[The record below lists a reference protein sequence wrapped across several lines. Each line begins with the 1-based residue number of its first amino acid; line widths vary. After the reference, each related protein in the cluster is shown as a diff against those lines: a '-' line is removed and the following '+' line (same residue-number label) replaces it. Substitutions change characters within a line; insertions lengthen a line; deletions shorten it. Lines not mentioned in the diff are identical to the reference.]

1 MPLFKF
7 VTKIR
12 RDVWRNKVLAN
23 GKRLQRAEAA
33 RAGVSADVWPEYAAE
48 LDAEIDYRTR
58 KRDRL
63 LTRLK
68 ETA

>member
-1 MPLFKF
+1 M
-7 VTKIR
+7 TKLR
-12 RDVWRNKVLAN
+12 RDVWRNQVLSN
-23 GKRLQRAEAA
+23 GKRLRRAEVA
-33 RAGVSADVWPEYAAE
+33 RAGVSGDVWPEYAAE
-48 LDAEIDYRTR
+48 LDEEIDYRTR

>member
-1 MPLFKF
+1 MFKF
-7 VTKIR
+7 VTKLR
-12 RDVWRNKVLAN
+12 RDLWRNQVLSN
-23 GKRLQRAEAA
+23 GKRLRRAEVA
-33 RAGVSADVWPEYAAE
+33 RAGISSDVWPEYTTE
-48 LDAEIDYRTR
+48 LDAEIDHRTR